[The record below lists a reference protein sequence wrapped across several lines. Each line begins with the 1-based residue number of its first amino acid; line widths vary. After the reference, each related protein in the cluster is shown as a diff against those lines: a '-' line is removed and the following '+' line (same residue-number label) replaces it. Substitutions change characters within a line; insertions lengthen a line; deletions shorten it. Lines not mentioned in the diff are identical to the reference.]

1 MEKSSEKLTD
11 INQIGEFGLID
22 LITKDFEIVNDS
34 TELSIGDDAAI
45 LNYKN
50 QKTIVST
57 DMLVEGVHFD
67 LSYFPLKHLGYKAV
81 VSSISDICSMYG
93 TTKQITVS
101 IAISNR
107 FKLESIKELYSGI
120 KHACKRYNVDLIGG
134 DTTSSLK
141 GLVIS
146 VTAIGCTIKSGY
158 VTRSGSKPNDLI
170 VVTGSLGGAY
180 LGLQVL
186 EREKQVFLV
195 NPNNKPDLSKYKY
208 VVERQLKPEAK
219 SDIIEFF
226 LENKIKPTSMID
238 ISDGLSSEIIHLS
251 KNSGNGCIIYE
262 EKLPISQ
269 ETVDTCK
276 EFKLEASTIALSGG
290 EDYELLFTIDSKDL
304 KKIEQNKE
312 LTVIGY
318 ITKESNT
325 NLITRDGKTTPITSM
340 GWKSFWFIRD

>member
-1 MEKSSEKLTD
+1 MKKRSENLTD
-11 INQIGEFGLID
+11 LNQVGEFGLID

-50 QKTIVST
+50 QKIIVTT

-81 VSSISDICSMYG
+81 ISSISDICAMCG
-93 TTKQITVS
+93 IAKQITVS
-101 IAISNR
+101 IAVSNR

-134 DTTSSLK
+134 DTTSSLT

-146 VTAIGCTIKSGY
+146 VSAIGCISKSNY

-170 VVTGSLGGAY
+170 VVSGSLGGAY

-195 NPNNKPDLSKYKY
+195 NSNSKPDLSKYKY

-219 SDIIEFF
+219 SEIVEFF
-226 LENKIKPTSMID
+226 LENKIRPTSMID
-238 ISDGLSSEIIHLS
+238 ISDGLSSEIIHLC
-251 KNSGNGCIIYE
+251 KNSGNGCVIYE
-262 EKLPISQ
+262 EKLPIMK
-269 ETVDTCK
+269 ETVDTCQ
-276 EFKLEASTIALSGG
+276 EFKLDASTIALSGG
-290 EDYELLFTIDSKDL
+290 EDYELLFTIDSKYL
-304 KKIEQNKE
+304 KNIEQHKE
-312 LTVIGY
+312 FSVIGY

-325 NLITRDGKTTPITSM
+325 NLITKDGKTTPITSM
-340 GWKSFWFIRD
+340 GWKSF

>member
-1 MEKSSEKLTD
+1 MKKRFENLTD
-11 INQIGEFGLID
+11 LNQVGEFGLID

-34 TELSIGDDAAI
+34 TELSVGDDAAI

-50 QKTIVST
+50 QKIIVTT

-81 VSSISDICSMYG
+81 ISSISDICAMCG
-93 TTKQITVS
+93 ITKQITVS
-101 IAISNR
+101 IAVSNR

-134 DTTSSLK
+134 DTTSSLT

-146 VTAIGCTIKSGY
+146 VSAIGCISKSNY

-170 VVTGSLGGAY
+170 VVSGSLGGAY

-195 NPNNKPDLSKYKY
+195 NSNSKPDLSKYKY

-219 SDIIEFF
+219 SEIVEFF
-226 LENKIKPTSMID
+226 LENKIRPTSMID
-238 ISDGLSSEIIHLS
+238 ISDGLSSEIIHLC
-251 KNSGNGCIIYE
+251 KNSGNGCVIYE
-262 EKLPISQ
+262 EKLPIMK
-269 ETVDTCK
+269 ETVDTCQ
-276 EFKLEASTIALSGG
+276 EFKLDASTIALSGG
-290 EDYELLFTIDSKDL
+290 EDYELLFTIDSKYL
-304 KKIEQNKE
+304 KNIEQHKE
-312 LTVIGY
+312 FSVIGY

-325 NLITRDGKTTPITSM
+325 NLITKDGKTTPITPM
-340 GWKSFWFIRD
+340 GWKSF

>member
-1 MEKSSEKLTD
+1 MKKRFENLTD
-11 INQIGEFGLID
+11 LNQVGEFGLID

-34 TELSIGDDAAI
+34 TELSVGDDAAI

-50 QKTIVST
+50 QKIIVTT

-81 VSSISDICSMYG
+81 ISSISDICAMCG
-93 TTKQITVS
+93 ITKQITVS
-101 IAISNR
+101 IAVSNR

-134 DTTSSLK
+134 DTTSSLT

-146 VTAIGCTIKSGY
+146 VSAIGCISKSNY

-170 VVTGSLGGAY
+170 VVSGSLGGAY

-195 NPNNKPDLSKYKY
+195 NSNSKPDLSKYKY

-219 SDIIEFF
+219 SEIVEFF
-226 LENKIKPTSMID
+226 LENKIRPTSMID
-238 ISDGLSSEIIHLS
+238 ISDGLSSEIIHLC
-251 KNSGNGCIIYE
+251 KNSGNGCVIYE
-262 EKLPISQ
+262 EKLPIMK
-269 ETVDTCK
+269 ETVDTCQ
-276 EFKLEASTIALSGG
+276 EFKLDASTIALSGG
-290 EDYELLFTIDSKDL
+290 EDYELLFTIDSKYL
-304 KKIEQNKE
+304 KNIEQHKE
-312 LTVIGY
+312 FSVIGY

-325 NLITRDGKTTPITSM
+325 NLITKDGKTTPITSM
-340 GWKSFWFIRD
+340 GWKSF

>member
-1 MEKSSEKLTD
+1 MKKRSENLTD
-11 INQIGEFGLID
+11 LNQVGEFGLID

-50 QKTIVST
+50 QKIIVTT

-81 VSSISDICSMYG
+81 ISSISDICAMCG
-93 TTKQITVS
+93 IAKQITVS
-101 IAISNR
+101 IAVSNR

-134 DTTSSLK
+134 DTTSSLT

-146 VTAIGCTIKSGY
+146 VSAIGCISKSNY

-170 VVTGSLGGAY
+170 VVSGSLGGAY

-195 NPNNKPDLSKYKY
+195 NSNSKPDLSKYKY

-219 SDIIEFF
+219 SEIVEFF
-226 LENKIKPTSMID
+226 LENKIRPTSMID
-238 ISDGLSSEIIHLS
+238 ISDGLSSEIIHLC
-251 KNSGNGCIIYE
+251 KNSGNGCVIYE
-262 EKLPISQ
+262 EKLPILK
-269 ETVDTCK
+269 ETVDTCQ
-276 EFKLEASTIALSGG
+276 EFKLDASTIALSGG
-290 EDYELLFTIDSKDL
+290 EDYELLFTIDSKYL
-304 KKIEQNKE
+304 KNIEQHKE
-312 LTVIGY
+312 FSVIGY

-325 NLITRDGKTTPITSM
+325 NLITKDGKTTPITSM
-340 GWKSFWFIRD
+340 GWKSF

>member
-1 MEKSSEKLTD
+1 MNKRSENLTD
-11 INQIGEFGLID
+11 LNQLGEFGLID

-34 TELSIGDDAAI
+34 TELSVGDDAAI

-50 QKTIVST
+50 QKIIVTT

-81 VSSISDICSMYG
+81 ISSISDICAMCG
-93 TTKQITVS
+93 IAKQITVS
-101 IAISNR
+101 IAVSNR

-134 DTTSSLK
+134 DTTSSLT

-146 VTAIGCTIKSGY
+146 VSAIGCISKSNY

-170 VVTGSLGGAY
+170 VVSGSLGGAY

-195 NPNNKPDLSKYKY
+195 NSNSKPDLSKYKY

-219 SDIIEFF
+219 SEIVEFF
-226 LENKIKPTSMID
+226 LENKIRPTSMID
-238 ISDGLSSEIIHLS
+238 ISDGLSSEIIHLC
-251 KNSGNGCIIYE
+251 KNSGNGCVIYE
-262 EKLPISQ
+262 EKLPILK
-269 ETVDTCK
+269 ETVDTCQ
-276 EFKLEASTIALSGG
+276 EFKLDASTIALSGG
-290 EDYELLFTIDSKDL
+290 EDYELLFTIDSKYL
-304 KKIEQNKE
+304 KNIEQHKE
-312 LTVIGY
+312 FSVIGY

-325 NLITRDGKTTPITSM
+325 NLITKDGKTTPITSM
-340 GWKSFWFIRD
+340 GWKSF

>member
-1 MEKSSEKLTD
+1 MKKSSEKLTD

-22 LITKDFEIVNDS
+22 LITNDFDIVNDS

-120 KHACKRYNVDLIGG
+120 NHACKRYNVDLIGG

-146 VTAIGCTIKSGY
+146 VTAIGCTTKSGY
-158 VTRSGSKPNDLI
+158 VTRSGSKTNDLI

-251 KNSGNGCIIYE
+251 KSSGNGCIIYE

-304 KKIEQNKE
+304 KKIEEQKE
-312 LTVIGY
+312 FSVIGY
-318 ITKESNT
+318 ITKEGYT

-340 GWKSFWFIRD
+340 GWKSF

>member
-1 MEKSSEKLTD
+1 MKKSSEKLTD

-22 LITKDFEIVNDS
+22 LITNDFDIVNDS

-120 KHACKRYNVDLIGG
+120 NHACKRYNVDLIGG

-146 VTAIGCTIKSGY
+146 VTAIGCTTKSGY

-251 KNSGNGCIIYE
+251 KSSGNGCIIYE

-304 KKIEQNKE
+304 KKIEQHKE
-312 LTVIGY
+312 FSVIGY
-318 ITKESNT
+318 VTKESNT

-340 GWKSFWFIRD
+340 GWKSF

>member
-1 MEKSSEKLTD
+1 MKKRFENLTD
-11 INQIGEFGLID
+11 LNQVGEFGLID

-34 TELSIGDDAAI
+34 TELSVGDDAAI

-50 QKTIVST
+50 QKIIVTT

-81 VSSISDICSMYG
+81 ISSISDICAMCG
-93 TTKQITVS
+93 IAKQITVS
-101 IAISNR
+101 IAVSNR

-134 DTTSSLK
+134 DTTSSLT

-146 VTAIGCTIKSGY
+146 VSAIGCISKSNY

-170 VVTGSLGGAY
+170 VVSGSLGGAY

-195 NPNNKPDLSKYKY
+195 NSNSKPDLSKYKY

-219 SDIIEFF
+219 SEIVEFF
-226 LENKIKPTSMID
+226 LENKIRPTSMID
-238 ISDGLSSEIIHLS
+238 ISDGLSSEIIHLC
-251 KNSGNGCIIYE
+251 KNSGNGCVIYE
-262 EKLPISQ
+262 EKLPIMK
-269 ETVDTCK
+269 ETVDTCQ
-276 EFKLEASTIALSGG
+276 EFKLDASTIALSGG
-290 EDYELLFTIDSKDL
+290 EDYELLFTIDSKYL
-304 KKIEQNKE
+304 KNIEQHKE
-312 LTVIGY
+312 FSVIGY

-325 NLITRDGKTTPITSM
+325 NLITKDGKTTPITSM
-340 GWKSFWFIRD
+340 GWKSF

>member
-1 MEKSSEKLTD
+1 MKKNSEKLTD

-22 LITKDFEIVNDS
+22 LITKDFEIVNDT

-50 QKTIVST
+50 QKTIVTT

-81 VSSISDICSMYG
+81 VSSISDICAMCG
-93 TTKQITVS
+93 ITQQITVS
-101 IAISNR
+101 IAVSNR
-107 FKLESIKELYSGI
+107 FKLESIQELYSGI

-146 VTAIGCTIKSGY
+146 VTAIGCTTKSSY

-219 SDIIEFF
+219 SEVIDFF

-238 ISDGLSSEIIHLS
+238 ISDGLSSEIIHLC
-251 KNSGNGCIIYE
+251 KNSEQGCIIYE

-269 ETVDTCK
+269 ETLDICK

-304 KKIEQNKE
+304 KKIEENKE
-312 LTVIGY
+312 FSVIGY

-325 NLITRDGKTTPITSM
+325 NLITRDGKTNPITSL
-340 GWKSFWFIRD
+340 GWKSF

>member
-1 MEKSSEKLTD
+1 MKKRFENLTD
-11 INQIGEFGLID
+11 LNQVGEFGLID

-34 TELSIGDDAAI
+34 TELSVGDDAAI

-50 QKTIVST
+50 QKIIVTT

-81 VSSISDICSMYG
+81 ISSISDICAMCG
-93 TTKQITVS
+93 IAKQITVS
-101 IAISNR
+101 IAVSNR

-134 DTTSSLK
+134 DTTSSLT

-146 VTAIGCTIKSGY
+146 VSAIGCISKSNY

-170 VVTGSLGGAY
+170 VVSGSLGGAY

-195 NPNNKPDLSKYKY
+195 NSNSKPDLSKYKY

-219 SDIIEFF
+219 SEIVEFF
-226 LENKIKPTSMID
+226 LENKIRPTSMID
-238 ISDGLSSEIIHLS
+238 ISDGLSSEIIHLC
-251 KNSGNGCIIYE
+251 KNSGNGCVIYE
-262 EKLPISQ
+262 EKLPILK
-269 ETVDTCK
+269 ETVDTCQ
-276 EFKLEASTIALSGG
+276 EFKLDASTIALSGG
-290 EDYELLFTIDSKDL
+290 EDYELLFTIDSKYL
-304 KKIEQNKE
+304 KNIEQHKE
-312 LTVIGY
+312 FSVIGY

-325 NLITRDGKTTPITSM
+325 NLITKDGKTTPITSM
-340 GWKSFWFIRD
+340 GWKSF

>member
-1 MEKSSEKLTD
+1 MKKRSENLTD
-11 INQIGEFGLID
+11 LNQVGEFGLID

-50 QKTIVST
+50 QKIIVTT

-81 VSSISDICSMYG
+81 ISSISDICAMCG
-93 TTKQITVS
+93 ITKQITVS
-101 IAISNR
+101 IAVSNR

-120 KHACKRYNVDLIGG
+120 KYACKRYNVDLIGG
-134 DTTSSLK
+134 DTTSSLT

-146 VTAIGCTIKSGY
+146 VSAIGCISKSNY

-170 VVTGSLGGAY
+170 VVSGSLGGAY

-195 NPNNKPDLSKYKY
+195 NSNSKPDLSKYKY
-208 VVERQLKPEAK
+208 VIERQLKPEAK
-219 SDIIEFF
+219 SEIVEFF
-226 LENKIKPTSMID
+226 LENKIRPTSMID
-238 ISDGLSSEIIHLS
+238 ISDGLSSEIIHLC
-251 KNSGNGCIIYE
+251 KNSGNGCVIYE
-262 EKLPISQ
+262 EKLPILK
-269 ETVDTCK
+269 ETVDTCQ
-276 EFKLEASTIALSGG
+276 EFKLDASTIALSGG
-290 EDYELLFTIDSKDL
+290 EDYELLFTIDSKYL
-304 KKIEQNKE
+304 KNIEQHKE
-312 LTVIGY
+312 FSVIGY

-325 NLITRDGKTTPITSM
+325 NLITKDGKTTPITPM
-340 GWKSFWFIRD
+340 GWKSF

>member
-1 MEKSSEKLTD
+1 MKKRFENLTD
-11 INQIGEFGLID
+11 LNQVGEFGLID

-34 TELSIGDDAAI
+34 TELSVGDDAAI

-50 QKTIVST
+50 QKIIVTT

-81 VSSISDICSMYG
+81 ISSISDICAMCG
-93 TTKQITVS
+93 IAKQITVS
-101 IAISNR
+101 IAVSNR

-134 DTTSSLK
+134 DTTSSLT

-146 VTAIGCTIKSGY
+146 VSAIGCISKSNY

-170 VVTGSLGGAY
+170 VVSGSLGGAY

-195 NPNNKPDLSKYKY
+195 NSNSKPDLSKYKY

-219 SDIIEFF
+219 SEIVEFF
-226 LENKIKPTSMID
+226 LENKIRPTSMID
-238 ISDGLSSEIIHLS
+238 ISDGLSSEIIHLC
-251 KNSGNGCIIYE
+251 KNSGNGCVIYE
-262 EKLPISQ
+262 EKLPIMK
-269 ETVDTCK
+269 ETVDTCQ
-276 EFKLEASTIALSGG
+276 EFKLDASTIALSGG
-290 EDYELLFTIDSKDL
+290 EDYELLFTIDSKYL
-304 KKIEQNKE
+304 KNIEQHKE
-312 LTVIGY
+312 FSVIGY

-325 NLITRDGKTTPITSM
+325 NLITKDGKTTPISSM
-340 GWKSFWFIRD
+340 GWKSF

>member
-1 MEKSSEKLTD
+1 MNKRSENLTD
-11 INQIGEFGLID
+11 LNQVGEFGLID

-34 TELSIGDDAAI
+34 TELSVGDDAAI

-50 QKTIVST
+50 QKIIVTT

-81 VSSISDICSMYG
+81 ISSISDICAMCG
-93 TTKQITVS
+93 IAKQITVS
-101 IAISNR
+101 IAVSNR

-134 DTTSSLK
+134 DTTSSLT

-146 VTAIGCTIKSGY
+146 VSAIGCISKSNY

-170 VVTGSLGGAY
+170 VVSGSLGGAY

-195 NPNNKPDLSKYKY
+195 NSNSKPDLSKYKY

-219 SDIIEFF
+219 SEIVEFF
-226 LENKIKPTSMID
+226 LENKIRPTSMID
-238 ISDGLSSEIIHLS
+238 ISDGLSSEIIHLC
-251 KNSGNGCIIYE
+251 KNSGNGCVIYE
-262 EKLPISQ
+262 EKLPIMK
-269 ETVDTCK
+269 ETVDTCQ
-276 EFKLEASTIALSGG
+276 EFKLDASTIALSGG
-290 EDYELLFTIDSKDL
+290 EDYELLFTIDSKYL
-304 KKIEQNKE
+304 KNIEQHKE
-312 LTVIGY
+312 FSVIGY

-325 NLITRDGKTTPITSM
+325 NLITKDGKTTPITSM
-340 GWKSFWFIRD
+340 GWKSF

>member
-1 MEKSSEKLTD
+1 MEKRSENLTD
-11 INQIGEFGLID
+11 LNQIGEFGLID
-22 LITKDFEIVNDS
+22 LITKDFKIVNDS
-34 TELSIGDDAAI
+34 TELSIGDDAAV

-50 QKTIVST
+50 QKIIVTT

-81 VSSISDICSMYG
+81 ISSISDICAMCG
-93 TTKQITVS
+93 ITKQITVS
-101 IAISNR
+101 IAVSNR

-134 DTTSSLK
+134 DTTSSLT

-146 VTAIGCTIKSGY
+146 VSAIGCISKSNY

-170 VVTGSLGGAY
+170 VVSGSLGGAY

-195 NPNNKPDLSKYKY
+195 NSNSKPDLSKYKY

-219 SDIIEFF
+219 SEIVEFF
-226 LENKIKPTSMID
+226 IENKIRPSSMID
-238 ISDGLSSEIIHLS
+238 ISDGLSSEIIHLC
-251 KNSGNGCIIYE
+251 KNSGNGCVIYE
-262 EKLPISQ
+262 EKLPILK
-269 ETVDTCK
+269 ETVDTCQ
-276 EFKLEASTIALSGG
+276 EFKLDASTIALSGG
-290 EDYELLFTIDSKDL
+290 EDYELLFTIDSKYL
-304 KKIEQNKE
+304 KNIEQHKE
-312 LTVIGY
+312 FSVIGY

-325 NLITRDGKTTPITSM
+325 NLITKDGKTTPITSM
-340 GWKSFWFIRD
+340 GWKSF

>member
-22 LITKDFEIVNDS
+22 LITNDFDIVNDS

-120 KHACKRYNVDLIGG
+120 NHACKRYNVDLVGG

-146 VTAIGCTIKSGY
+146 VTAIGCASESGY
-158 VTRSGSKPNDLI
+158 VKRSESQINDLV
-170 VVTGSLGGAY
+170 VVTGSLGEAY
-180 LGLQVL
+180 LGLQIL

-219 SDIIEFF
+219 SEVIDF
-226 LENKIKPTSMID
+226 LMENKIKPTSMID
-238 ISDGLSSEIIHLS
+238 ISDGLSSEIIHLCKS
-251 KNSGNGCIIYE
+251 SGKGCRIYE
-262 EKLPISQ
+262 EKLPILK
-269 ETVDTCK
+269 TTKDICK
-276 EFKLEASTIALSGG
+276 EFKLEPSTIALSGG
-290 EDYELLFTIDSKDL
+290 EDYELLFTINSKDFE
-304 KKIEQNKE
+304 KIENHNE
-312 LTVIGY
+312 FTVIGHITSETGITL
-318 ITKESNT
+318 ITK
-325 NLITRDGKTTPITSM
+325 DGKTTPITSM
-340 GWKSFWFIRD
+340 GCKSF

>member
-1 MEKSSEKLTD
+1 M
-11 INQIGEFGLID
+11 
-22 LITKDFEIVNDS
+22 
-34 TELSIGDDAAI
+34 
-45 LNYKN
+45 
-50 QKTIVST
+50 
-57 DMLVEGVHFD
+57 
-67 LSYFPLKHLGYKAV
+67 
-81 VSSISDICSMYG
+81 
-93 TTKQITVS
+93 
-101 IAISNR
+101 
-107 FKLESIKELYSGI
+107 ESIKELYSGI
-120 KHACKRYNVDLIGG
+120 NHACKRYNVDLIGG

-146 VTAIGCTIKSGY
+146 VTAIGCTTKSGY

-219 SDIIEFF
+219 SEVIEFL
-226 LENKIKPTSMID
+226 LENKITPTSMID

-262 EKLPISQ
+262 GKLPIAH
-269 ETVDTCK
+269 ETVETCK

-304 KKIEQNKE
+304 KKIEQNNE

-340 GWKSFWFIRD
+340 GWKSF

>member
-1 MEKSSEKLTD
+1 MNKRSENLTD
-11 INQIGEFGLID
+11 LNQVGEFGLID

-50 QKTIVST
+50 QKIIVTT

-81 VSSISDICSMYG
+81 ISSISDICAMCG
-93 TTKQITVS
+93 IAKQITVS
-101 IAISNR
+101 IAVSNR

-120 KHACKRYNVDLIGG
+120 KYACKRYNVDLIGG
-134 DTTSSLK
+134 DTTSSLT

-146 VTAIGCTIKSGY
+146 VSAIGCISKSNY

-170 VVTGSLGGAY
+170 VVSGSLGGAY

-195 NPNNKPDLSKYKY
+195 NSNSKPDLSKYKY
-208 VVERQLKPEAK
+208 VIERQLKPEAK
-219 SDIIEFF
+219 SEIVEFF
-226 LENKIKPTSMID
+226 LENKIRPTSMID
-238 ISDGLSSEIIHLS
+238 ISDGLSSEIIHLC
-251 KNSGNGCIIYE
+251 KNSGNGCVIYE
-262 EKLPISQ
+262 EKLPIMK
-269 ETVDTCK
+269 ETVDTCQ
-276 EFKLEASTIALSGG
+276 EFKLDASTIALSGG
-290 EDYELLFTIDSKDL
+290 EDYELLFTIDSKYL
-304 KKIEQNKE
+304 KNIEQHKE
-312 LTVIGY
+312 FSVIGY

-325 NLITRDGKTTPITSM
+325 NLITKDGKTTPITSM
-340 GWKSFWFIRD
+340 GWKSF